1 MTQEQMAL
9 FDRLFE
15 AAAALD
21 LSERSAFLDRECK
34 DHPEVRAELDALL
47 PFAGASGTREIAHVV
62 GVAAAISQTQQT
74 QDQHQNSM
82 LGPYR
87 IVGLIGEGGMGAVF
101 EGVRD
106 DDQFRKRVAI
116 KTLRIGVRTEPVL
129 RRFLQER
136 QILAELEHPN
146 IARLLDGG
154 AAADGTPYIVM
165 ERIDGEPLTAYAQ
178 SRKLNIRQK
187 LELFRQIASGVQYA
201 HQKLIV
207 HRDLKPGNILVDA
220 EGTPKLL
227 DFGIAK
233 LLDAELAGAEALT
246 ATGFQMMTP
255 DYASPEQVQGKPV
268 TVASD
273 VYSLGAVLYELL
285 SGKRPH
291 GLKTYDPTEIAEKVC
306 LREVTAPS
314 MLSSETSAVLRGDL
328 DTIVLKAMQK
338 EPARRYPSVEQFSE
352 DIRRYLEGLPVLAR
366 PDSTMYRFG
375 KFVRRN
381 WIGLGAAAAVVL
393 ALGAGIGVSM
403 YQANLARERFELTR
417 TLANRFLFD
426 FHKEIA
432 NLPGST
438 SAQQMVI
445 NTAVEYLDKLGRT
458 AGSDPVML
466 EDMAQAYVKLAA
478 VQGGGMTLMAA
489 RFKDALVS
497 QQHAVDL
504 QRRLAAINP
513 LKRRMLAR
521 GLLDQAN
528 IELRLAQNAAGL
540 EHAQEAARILEDV
553 AKGPEGTDYKL
564 WNEQASAY
572 LYVARMLKRT
582 GRPAEALAA
591 NAKSRERIE
600 AVLAVDPGMPM
611 VYRQS
616 IVLEDEGTLRV
627 ESGDVEKGV
636 ALLEEAMRKAQKVI
650 ESDPNNRVYKR
661 FLFVLMGG
669 LAEAYSSYE
678 IVSAG
683 DPAKALAVHEKR
695 VPLAQLLAD
704 SDRADGGA
712 RMDLAVARMEHIL
725 PLSISDPK
733 RAIAIGESAIA
744 IWDDVLKASPG
755 DVFATSRRA
764 RGMTR
769 LAMILLRSGQVPAA
783 IARSTEAATT
793 LQRIVESRPK
803 EYFFEMS
810 AIFAH
815 TTAGDALAAANR
827 TDEAEEHYRKAAA
840 IADGMLQRSPKPL
853 TFTVVSTYAFDHFG
867 DYWRHKR
874 NDPAQARQWYERA
887 AAEWT
892 TRPESTPAVERYK
905 QFAQSKMKF

>member
-1 MTQEQMAL
+1 
-9 FDRLFE
+9 
-15 AAAALD
+15 
-21 LSERSAFLDRECK
+21 
-34 DHPEVRAELDALL
+34 
-47 PFAGASGTREIAHVV
+47 
-62 GVAAAISQTQQT
+62 
-74 QDQHQNSM
+74 
-82 LGPYR
+82 
-87 IVGLIGEGGMGAVF
+87 
-101 EGVRD
+101 
-106 DDQFRKRVAI
+106 
-116 KTLRIGVRTEPVL
+116 
-129 RRFLQER
+129 
-136 QILAELEHPN
+136 
-146 IARLLDGG
+146 
-154 AAADGTPYIVM
+154 
-165 ERIDGEPLTAYAQ
+165 
-178 SRKLNIRQK
+178 
-187 LELFRQIASGVQYA
+187 
-201 HQKLIV
+201 
-207 HRDLKPGNILVDA
+207 
-220 EGTPKLL
+220 
-227 DFGIAK
+227 
-233 LLDAELAGAEALT
+233 
-246 ATGFQMMTP
+246 
-255 DYASPEQVQGKPV
+255 
-268 TVASD
+268 
-273 VYSLGAVLYELL
+273 
-285 SGKRPH
+285 
-291 GLKTYDPTEIAEKVC
+291 
-306 LREVTAPS
+306 
-314 MLSSETSAVLRGDL
+314 
-328 DTIVLKAMQK
+328 
-338 EPARRYPSVEQFSE
+338 
-352 DIRRYLEGLPVLAR
+352 
-366 PDSTMYRFG
+366 
-375 KFVRRN
+375 
-381 WIGLGAAAAVVL
+381 
-393 ALGAGIGVSM
+393 M

-553 AKGPEGTDYKL
+553 AKGPEGSDHKL

-591 NAKSRERIE
+591 NARSRERIE
-600 AVLAVDPGMPM
+600 AVLAVDPSMPM

-650 ESDPNNRVYKR
+650 DSDPNNRVYKR

-695 VPLAQLLAD
+695 SPLAQSLAD

-725 PLSISDPK
+725 PLSTVDPK

-769 LAMILLRSGQVPAA
+769 LAMILLRSGQLPAA
-783 IARSTEAATT
+783 IAHSTEAAAT
-793 LQRIVESRPK
+793 LQRIVEARPK

-810 AIFAH
+810 AIFALV
-815 TTAGDALAAANR
+815 TAADSLAAANR
-827 TDEAEEHYRKAAA
+827 MNEAEDHYRKAVT
-840 IADGMLQRSPKPL
+840 IANGMLQRSPKPL

-874 NDPAQARQWYERA
+874 NDSAQARQWYERSV
-887 AAEWT
+887 AEWT
-892 TRPESTPAVERYK
+892 TRPESTSAVERYK
-905 QFAQSKMKF
+905 QFAQSKMKL